1 VISLDNNTFLFH
13 YDIAWIIRDLESLPR
28 VKSTSHLQVQN
39 WPEAEL
45 WCCMRKKKVEDT
57 AQDQRLRNLN
67 VADTVIGTD
76 RVYGVHVFAFEPVP

>member
-1 VISLDNNTFLFH
+1 
-13 YDIAWIIRDLESLPR
+13 
-28 VKSTSHLQVQN
+28 
-39 WPEAEL
+39 
-45 WCCMRKKKVEDT
+45 MRKKKVEDT